1 MRQRRNSCAT
11 RKAPAAC
18 VRACRQVAA
27 RMVLVSVLFLH
38 FICARVAIAQI
49 LHLDAPPNPAWPTPS
64 SVTVLADALVREA
77 DKLDAAAKSPSAQ
90 AAWRRMAAVILH
102 THGASPLSASS
113 PAAIALIMV
122 AIRKDMDPHLNTP
135 AAELFA
141 AEWNARADANA
152 DPMPDFARLL
162 AGIAEMPAVAPQPCA
177 CEEGNELLKKILA
190 VSTAASTA
198 PDLMDSAAAVVNAAH
213 QAAFALCAMNK
224 SAFENKDARKK
235 ITDQVNDAVK
245 GLNDPATRAESIV
258 QCEKIG
264 AMGQCI
270 EALNQ
275 YRAVVG
281 APSAAKSDRIPEAL
295 RVLNAKKDPAEAA
308 RALKRVA
315 QIISWMAQARQV
327 NVDQIAP
334 PLRNFA
340 RSLKRKATSQEQ
352 LGLARVESLT
362 KSGFDPNDPALA
374 TIFVA
379 QEQLVQD
386 INTLE
391 RLSLALNSTSN
402 NQNNQSKQTKQT
414 KQLISVIQTLC
425 AGLNDQ
431 SFSDLFR
438 ERIQSMDR
446 QLELLLTAQKT
457 PNMSAAVQAEVAMI
471 HQRWLDAWAANS
483 PAKALENIEDFVRWA
498 AAKRA
503 LDALDAAPSEWPSA
517 RLDWAASRD
526 ALRLCVSDGDGALAN
541 DNLKAMKPFLAPL
554 RNDAAASLACGLRL
568 SQSEKISSETP
579 AVTRDLCAMQ
589 NDKSVKVIA
598 ALLRLE
604 QERRTLLK
612 TNPQAA
618 VEFLKARN
626 EWVAELAPSL
636 QDRLPDGLLPPAT
649 P

>member
-1 MRQRRNSCAT
+1 MRQLRNTCAT
-11 RKAPAAC
+11 LALPAPCARRTVASLAVLAC
-18 VRACRQVAA
+18 I
-27 RMVLVSVLFLH
+27 LFLN
-38 FICARVAIAQI
+38 FVCAPTAAAQI

-90 AAWRRMAAVILH
+90 AAWRRMAAVILRA
-102 THGASPLSASS
+102 HGAAPLSESS
-113 PAAIALIMV
+113 PAAIALVMV

-162 AGIAEMPAVAPQPCA
+162 AGIAQMPAVAPQPCA
-177 CEEGNELLKKILA
+177 CQEGNELLKRILP

-198 PDLMDSAAAVVNAAH
+198 PDLIDSTAEIVNAAN
-213 QAAFALCAMNK
+213 QAAFALCALNQA
-224 SAFENKDARKK
+224 AFENAAARAK
-235 ITDQVNDAVK
+235 IAEQVNAAVK

-264 AMGQCI
+264 AMGKCI

-275 YRAVVG
+275 YRA
-281 APSAAKSDRIPEAL
+281 AASTTNAAKSDRIPEAL
-295 RVLNAKKDPAEAA
+295 RFLNAKKDPAQAA
-308 RALKRVA
+308 RNLNRIAK
-315 QIISWMAQARQV
+315 IITCMTQARKI
-327 NVDQIAP
+327 QIDTIAL

-340 RSLKRKATSQEQ
+340 RSLKRHAISSEQ
-352 LGLARVESLT
+352 LALTRIETLT
-362 KSGFDPNDPALA
+362 KSGFDANDPSLA
-374 TIFVA
+374 TLFVA

-386 INTLE
+386 INMLE
-391 RLSLALNSTSN
+391 RLSMALNSAPK
-402 NQNNQSKQTKQT
+402 NQSKQTKQ
-414 KQLISVIQTLC
+414 LITVMQTLC

-438 ERIQSMDR
+438 ERLQSMDR
-446 QLELLLTAQKT
+446 QLDILLTAQNT
-457 PNMSAAVQAEVAMI
+457 PNMSAAVQAEVAVI
-471 HQRWLDAWAANS
+471 HQRWLDAWASNA
-483 PAKALENIEDFVRWA
+483 PAKALENINEFVRWA

-503 LDALDAAPSEWPSA
+503 IDALDAAPLEWPSA

-568 SQSEKISSETP
+568 SQLEKISSETP

-618 VEFLKARN
+618 IEFLKARN
-626 EWVAELAPSL
+626 AWVAELAPSL

>member
-1 MRQRRNSCAT
+1 MRQLRNTCAT
-11 RKAPAAC
+11 LALPAPCARRTVASLAVLAC
-18 VRACRQVAA
+18 I
-27 RMVLVSVLFLH
+27 LFLN
-38 FICARVAIAQI
+38 FVCAPTAAAQI

-90 AAWRRMAAVILH
+90 AAWRRMAAVILRA
-102 THGASPLSASS
+102 HGAAPLSESS
-113 PAAIALIMV
+113 PAAIALVMV

-152 DPMPDFARLL
+152 DPMPDFARIL
-162 AGIAEMPAVAPQPCA
+162 AGIAQMPAVAPQPCA
-177 CEEGNELLKKILA
+177 CQEGNELLKRILP

-198 PDLMDSAAAVVNAAH
+198 PDLIDSTAEIVNAAN
-213 QAAFALCAMNK
+213 QAAFALCALNQA
-224 SAFENKDARKK
+224 AFENAAARAK
-235 ITDQVNDAVK
+235 IAEQVNAAVK

-264 AMGQCI
+264 AMGKCI

-275 YRAVVG
+275 YRA
-281 APSAAKSDRIPEAL
+281 AASTTNAAKSDRIPEAL
-295 RVLNAKKDPAEAA
+295 RFLNAQKDLAQAA
-308 RALKRVA
+308 RNLNRIAK
-315 QIISWMAQARQV
+315 IITCMTQARKI
-327 NVDQIAP
+327 QIDTIAL

-340 RSLKRKATSQEQ
+340 RSLKRHAISSEQ
-352 LGLARVESLT
+352 LALTRIETLT
-362 KSGFDPNDPALA
+362 KNGFDANDPSLA
-374 TIFVA
+374 TLFVA

-386 INTLE
+386 INMLE
-391 RLSLALNSTSN
+391 RLSMVLNSAPK
-402 NQNNQSKQTKQT
+402 NQSKQTKQ
-414 KQLISVIQTLC
+414 LITVMQTLC

-438 ERIQSMDR
+438 ERLQSMDR
-446 QLELLLTAQKT
+446 QLDILLTAQNT
-457 PNMSAAVQAEVAMI
+457 PNMSAAVQAEVAVI
-471 HQRWLDAWAANS
+471 HQRWLDAWASNA
-483 PAKALENIEDFVRWA
+483 PAKALENMNEFVRWA

-503 LDALDAAPSEWPSA
+503 IDALDAAPLEWPSA

-579 AVTRDLCAMQ
+579 EVTRDLCAMQ
-589 NDKSVKVIA
+589 NDKRVKVIA

>member
-1 MRQRRNSCAT
+1 MRQLRNTCAT
-11 RKAPAAC
+11 LALPAPCARRTVASLAVLAC
-18 VRACRQVAA
+18 
-27 RMVLVSVLFLH
+27 VLFLN
-38 FICARVAIAQI
+38 FVCAPTAAAQI

-64 SVTVLADALVREA
+64 SVTVLADAPVREA

-90 AAWRRMAAVILH
+90 AAWRRMAAVILR
-102 THGASPLSASS
+102 THGAAPLSESS
-113 PAAIALIMV
+113 PAAIALVMV

-162 AGIAEMPAVAPQPCA
+162 AGIAQMPAVAPQPCA
-177 CEEGNELLKKILA
+177 CQEGNELLKRILP

-198 PDLMDSAAAVVNAAH
+198 PDLIDSTAEIVNAAN
-213 QAAFALCAMNK
+213 QAAFALCALNQA
-224 SAFENKDARKK
+224 AFENAAARAK
-235 ITDQVNDAVK
+235 IAEQVNAAVK

-264 AMGQCI
+264 AMGKCI

-275 YRAVVG
+275 YRA
-281 APSAAKSDRIPEAL
+281 AASTTNAAKSDRIPEAL
-295 RVLNAKKDPAEAA
+295 RFLNAQKDPAQAA
-308 RALKRVA
+308 RNLNRIAK
-315 QIISWMAQARQV
+315 IITCMTQARKI
-327 NVDQIAP
+327 QIDTIAL

-340 RSLKRKATSQEQ
+340 RSLKRHAISSEQ
-352 LGLARVESLT
+352 LALTRIETLT
-362 KSGFDPNDPALA
+362 KNGFDANDPSLA
-374 TIFVA
+374 TLFVA

-386 INTLE
+386 INMLE
-391 RLSLALNSTSN
+391 RLSMALNSAPK
-402 NQNNQSKQTKQT
+402 NQSKQTKQ
-414 KQLISVIQTLC
+414 LITVMQTLC

-438 ERIQSMDR
+438 ERLQSMDR
-446 QLELLLTAQKT
+446 QLDILLTAQNT
-457 PNMSAAVQAEVAMI
+457 PNMSAAVQAEVAVI
-471 HQRWLDAWAANS
+471 HQRWLDAWASNA
-483 PAKALENIEDFVRWA
+483 PAKALENINEFVRWA

-503 LDALDAAPSEWPSA
+503 IDALDAAPLEWPSA
-517 RLDWAASRD
+517 RLDWVASRD

-568 SQSEKISSETP
+568 SQLEKISSETP

-618 VEFLKARN
+618 IEFLKARN
-626 EWVAELAPSL
+626 AWVAELAPSL

>member
-1 MRQRRNSCAT
+1 MRQLRNTCAT
-11 RKAPAAC
+11 LALPAPCARRTVASLAVLAC
-18 VRACRQVAA
+18 I
-27 RMVLVSVLFLH
+27 LFLN
-38 FICARVAIAQI
+38 FVCAPTAAAQI

-90 AAWRRMAAVILH
+90 AAWRRMAAVILRA
-102 THGASPLSASS
+102 HGAAPLSESS
-113 PAAIALIMV
+113 PAAIALVMV

-162 AGIAEMPAVAPQPCA
+162 AGIAQMPAVAPQPCA
-177 CEEGNELLKKILA
+177 CQEGNELLKRILP

-198 PDLMDSAAAVVNAAH
+198 PDLIDSTAEIVNAAN
-213 QAAFALCAMNK
+213 QAAFALCALNQA
-224 SAFENKDARKK
+224 AFENAAARAK
-235 ITDQVNDAVK
+235 IAEQVNAAVK

-264 AMGQCI
+264 AMGKCI

-275 YRAVVG
+275 YRA
-281 APSAAKSDRIPEAL
+281 AASTTNAAKSDRIPEAL
-295 RVLNAKKDPAEAA
+295 RFLNAKKDPAQAA
-308 RALKRVA
+308 RNLNRIAK
-315 QIISWMAQARQV
+315 IITCMTQARKI
-327 NVDQIAP
+327 QIDTIAL

-340 RSLKRKATSQEQ
+340 RSLKRHAISSEQ
-352 LGLARVESLT
+352 LALTRIETLT
-362 KSGFDPNDPALA
+362 KNGFNANDPSLA
-374 TIFVA
+374 TLFVA

-386 INTLE
+386 INILE
-391 RLSLALNSTSN
+391 RLSMALNSAPK
-402 NQNNQSKQTKQT
+402 NQSKQTKQ
-414 KQLISVIQTLC
+414 LITVMQTLC

-438 ERIQSMDR
+438 ERLQSMDR
-446 QLELLLTAQKT
+446 QLDILLTAQNT
-457 PNMSAAVQAEVAMI
+457 PNMSAAVQAEVAVI
-471 HQRWLDAWAANS
+471 HQRWLDAWASNA
-483 PAKALENIEDFVRWA
+483 PAKALENINEFVRWA

-503 LDALDAAPSEWPSA
+503 IDALDAAPLEWPSA

-526 ALRLCVSDGDGALAN
+526 ALRLCVSDGDGALAT

-568 SQSEKISSETP
+568 SQLEKISSETP

-618 VEFLKARN
+618 IEFLKARN
-626 EWVAELAPSL
+626 AWVAELAPSL

>member
-1 MRQRRNSCAT
+1 MRQLRNTCAT
-11 RKAPAAC
+11 LALPAPCARRTVASLAVLAC
-18 VRACRQVAA
+18 I
-27 RMVLVSVLFLH
+27 LFLN
-38 FICARVAIAQI
+38 FVCAPTAAAQI

-90 AAWRRMAAVILH
+90 AAWRRMAAVILRA
-102 THGASPLSASS
+102 HGAAPLSESS
-113 PAAIALIMV
+113 PAAIALVMV

-152 DPMPDFARLL
+152 DPMPDFARIL
-162 AGIAEMPAVAPQPCA
+162 AGIAQMPAVAPQPCA
-177 CEEGNELLKKILA
+177 CQEGNELLKRILP

-198 PDLMDSAAAVVNAAH
+198 PDLIDSTAEIVNAAN
-213 QAAFALCAMNK
+213 QAAFALCALNQA
-224 SAFENKDARKK
+224 AFENAAARAK
-235 ITDQVNDAVK
+235 IAEQVNAAVK

-264 AMGQCI
+264 AMGKCI

-275 YRAVVG
+275 YRA
-281 APSAAKSDRIPEAL
+281 AASTTNAAKSDRIPEAL
-295 RVLNAKKDPAEAA
+295 RFLNAKKDPAQAA
-308 RALKRVA
+308 RNLNRIAK
-315 QIISWMAQARQV
+315 IITCMTQARKI
-327 NVDQIAP
+327 QIDTIAL

-340 RSLKRKATSQEQ
+340 RSLKRHAISSEQ
-352 LGLARVESLT
+352 LALTRIETLT
-362 KSGFDPNDPALA
+362 KNGFNANDPSLA
-374 TIFVA
+374 TLFVA

-386 INTLE
+386 INMLE
-391 RLSLALNSTSN
+391 RLSMALNSAPK
-402 NQNNQSKQTKQT
+402 NQSKQTKQ
-414 KQLISVIQTLC
+414 LITVMQTLC

-438 ERIQSMDR
+438 ERLQSMDR
-446 QLELLLTAQKT
+446 QLDILLTAQNT
-457 PNMSAAVQAEVAMI
+457 PNMSAAVQAEVAVI
-471 HQRWLDAWAANS
+471 HQRWLDAWASNA
-483 PAKALENIEDFVRWA
+483 PAKALENINEFVRWA

-503 LDALDAAPSEWPSA
+503 IDALDAAPLEWPSA

-568 SQSEKISSETP
+568 SQLEKISSETP

-618 VEFLKARN
+618 IEFLKARN
-626 EWVAELAPSL
+626 AWVAELAPSL

>member
-1 MRQRRNSCAT
+1 MRQLRNTCAT
-11 RKAPAAC
+11 LALPAPCARRTVASLAVLAC
-18 VRACRQVAA
+18 I
-27 RMVLVSVLFLH
+27 LFLN
-38 FICARVAIAQI
+38 FVCAPTAAAQI

-90 AAWRRMAAVILH
+90 AAWRRMAAVILRA
-102 THGASPLSASS
+102 HGASPLSESS
-113 PAAIALIMV
+113 PAAIALVMV

-152 DPMPDFARLL
+152 DPMPDFARIL
-162 AGIAEMPAVAPQPCA
+162 AGIAQMPAVAPQPCA
-177 CEEGNELLKKILA
+177 CQEGNELLKRILP

-198 PDLMDSAAAVVNAAH
+198 PDLIDSTAEIVNAAN
-213 QAAFALCAMNK
+213 QAAFALCALNQA
-224 SAFENKDARKK
+224 AFENAAARAK
-235 ITDQVNDAVK
+235 IAEQVNAAVK

-264 AMGQCI
+264 AMGKCI

-275 YRAVVG
+275 YRA
-281 APSAAKSDRIPEAL
+281 AASTTNAAKSDRIPEAL
-295 RVLNAKKDPAEAA
+295 RFLNAQKDPAQAA
-308 RALKRVA
+308 RNLNRIAK
-315 QIISWMAQARQV
+315 IITCMTQARKI
-327 NVDQIAP
+327 QIDTIAL

-340 RSLKRKATSQEQ
+340 RSLKRHAISSEQ
-352 LGLARVESLT
+352 LALTRIETLT
-362 KSGFDPNDPALA
+362 KNGFDANDPSLA
-374 TIFVA
+374 TLFVA

-386 INTLE
+386 INMLE
-391 RLSLALNSTSN
+391 RLSMVLNSAP
-402 NQNNQSKQTKQT
+402 NNQSKQTKQ
-414 KQLISVIQTLC
+414 LITVMQTLC

-438 ERIQSMDR
+438 ERLQSMDR
-446 QLELLLTAQKT
+446 QLDILLTAQNT
-457 PNMSAAVQAEVAMI
+457 PNMSAAVQAEVAVI
-471 HQRWLDAWAANS
+471 HQRWLDAWASNA
-483 PAKALENIEDFVRWA
+483 PAKALENMNEFVRWA

-503 LDALDAAPSEWPSA
+503 IDALDAAPLEWPSA

-568 SQSEKISSETP
+568 SQLEKISSETP

-618 VEFLKARN
+618 IEFLKARN
-626 EWVAELAPSL
+626 AWVAELAPLL

>member
-1 MRQRRNSCAT
+1 MRQRRNTCAILALP
-11 RKAPAAC
+11 AP
-18 VRACRQVAA
+18 
-27 RMVLVSVLFLH
+27 
-38 FICARVAIAQI
+38 CARRTVASLAVLACILFFNFVCAPTAAAQI

-90 AAWRRMAAVILH
+90 AAWRRMAAVILR

-198 PDLMDSAAAVVNAAH
+198 PDLMESAAAVVNAAH

-362 KSGFDPNDPALA
+362 KSGFDANDPALA

-391 RLSLALNSTSN
+391 RLSLALNSTP
-402 NQNNQSKQTKQT
+402 NNQSKQTKQ
-414 KQLISVIQTLC
+414 LIAVIQTLC

-471 HQRWLDAWAANS
+471 HQRWLNAWAANS
-483 PAKALENIEDFVRWA
+483 PTKALENIEDFVRWA

-579 AVTRDLCAMQ
+579 EVTRDLCAMQ
-589 NDKSVKVIA
+589 NDKRVKVIA

>member
-1 MRQRRNSCAT
+1 MRQLRNTCAT
-11 RKAPAAC
+11 LALPAPCARRTVASLAVLAC
-18 VRACRQVAA
+18 
-27 RMVLVSVLFLH
+27 VLFLN
-38 FICARVAIAQI
+38 FVCAPTAAAQI

-90 AAWRRMAAVILH
+90 AAWRRMAAVILR
-102 THGASPLSASS
+102 THGAAPLSESS
-113 PAAIALIMV
+113 PAAIALVMV

-162 AGIAEMPAVAPQPCA
+162 AGIAQMPAVAPQPCA
-177 CEEGNELLKKILA
+177 CQEGNELLKRILP

-198 PDLMDSAAAVVNAAH
+198 PDLIDSTAEFVNAAN
-213 QAAFALCAMNK
+213 QAAFALCALNQA
-224 SAFENKDARKK
+224 AFENAAARAK
-235 ITDQVNDAVK
+235 IAEQVNAAVK

-264 AMGQCI
+264 AMGKCI

-275 YRAVVG
+275 YRA
-281 APSAAKSDRIPEAL
+281 AASTTNAAKSDRIPEAL
-295 RVLNAKKDPAEAA
+295 RFLNAQKDPAQAA
-308 RALKRVA
+308 RNLNRIAK
-315 QIISWMAQARQV
+315 IITCMTQARKI
-327 NVDQIAP
+327 QIDTIAL

-340 RSLKRKATSQEQ
+340 RSLKRHAISSEQ
-352 LGLARVESLT
+352 LALTRIETLT
-362 KSGFDPNDPALA
+362 KNGFDANDPSLA
-374 TIFVA
+374 TLFVA

-386 INTLE
+386 INMLE
-391 RLSLALNSTSN
+391 RLSMALNSAPK
-402 NQNNQSKQTKQT
+402 NQSKQTKQ
-414 KQLISVIQTLC
+414 LITVMQTLC

-438 ERIQSMDR
+438 ERLQSMDR
-446 QLELLLTAQKT
+446 QLDILLTAQNT
-457 PNMSAAVQAEVAMI
+457 PNMSAAVQAEVAVI
-471 HQRWLDAWAANS
+471 HQRWLDAWASNS
-483 PAKALENIEDFVRWA
+483 PAKALENMNEFVRWA

-503 LDALDAAPSEWPSA
+503 IDALDAAPLEWPSA

-568 SQSEKISSETP
+568 SQLEKISSETP

-612 TNPQAA
+612 TNPPLAA
-618 VEFLKARN
+618 EFFTARN
-626 EWVAELAPSL
+626 TWIKELPPSL
-636 QDRLPDGLLPPAT
+636 QDRLPDGLLPPAA

>member
-1 MRQRRNSCAT
+1 MRQLRNTYATLALPAPCARRTVASLAVL
-11 RKAPAAC
+11 AC
-18 VRACRQVAA
+18 
-27 RMVLVSVLFLH
+27 VLFLY
-38 FICARVAIAQI
+38 FVCAPTAAAQI

-90 AAWRRMAAVILH
+90 AAWRRMAAVILR
-102 THGASPLSASS
+102 THGAAPLSESS
-113 PAAIALIMV
+113 PAAIALVMV

-162 AGIAEMPAVAPQPCA
+162 AGIAQMPAVAPQPCA
-177 CEEGNELLKKILA
+177 CQEGNELLKRILP

-198 PDLMDSAAAVVNAAH
+198 PDLIDSTAEIVNAAN
-213 QAAFALCAMNK
+213 QAAFALCALNQA
-224 SAFENKDARKK
+224 AFENAAARAK
-235 ITDQVNDAVK
+235 IAEQVNAAVK

-264 AMGQCI
+264 AMGKCI

-275 YRAVVG
+275 YRA
-281 APSAAKSDRIPEAL
+281 AASTTNAAKSDRIPEAL
-295 RVLNAKKDPAEAA
+295 RFLNAKKDPAQAA
-308 RALKRVA
+308 RNLNRIAK
-315 QIISWMAQARQV
+315 IITCMTQARKIQV
-327 NVDQIAP
+327 DTIAL

-340 RSLKRKATSQEQ
+340 RSLKRHAISSEQ
-352 LGLARVESLT
+352 LALTRIETLT
-362 KSGFDPNDPALA
+362 KNGFDANDPSLA
-374 TIFVA
+374 TLFVA

-386 INTLE
+386 INMLE
-391 RLSLALNSTSN
+391 RLSMALNSAPK
-402 NQNNQSKQTKQT
+402 NQSKQTKQ
-414 KQLISVIQTLC
+414 LITVMQTLC

-438 ERIQSMDR
+438 ERLQSMDR
-446 QLELLLTAQKT
+446 QLDILLTAQNT
-457 PNMSAAVQAEVAMI
+457 PNMSAAVQAEVAVI
-471 HQRWLDAWAANS
+471 HQRWLDAWASNS
-483 PAKALENIEDFVRWA
+483 PAKALENMNEFVRWA

-503 LDALDAAPSEWPSA
+503 IDALDAAPLEWPSA

-568 SQSEKISSETP
+568 SELEKISSETP

-618 VEFLKARN
+618 IEFLKARN
-626 EWVAELAPSL
+626 AWVAELAPSL

>member
-1 MRQRRNSCAT
+1 MRQLRNTCAT
-11 RKAPAAC
+11 LALPAPCARRTVASLAVLAC
-18 VRACRQVAA
+18 I
-27 RMVLVSVLFLH
+27 LFLN
-38 FICARVAIAQI
+38 FVCAPTAAAQI

-90 AAWRRMAAVILH
+90 AAWRRMAAVILR
-102 THGASPLSASS
+102 THGAAPLSESS
-113 PAAIALIMV
+113 PAAIALVMV

-135 AAELFA
+135 AAALFA
-141 AEWNARADANA
+141 AEWNARVDPLA

-162 AGIAEMPAVAPQPCA
+162 AGIAEIPAVAPQPCA
-177 CEEGNELLKKILA
+177 CEEGNDLLKRILP

-198 PDLMDSAAAVVNAAH
+198 PDLIESTAAIVNAAN
-213 QAAFALCAMNK
+213 QAAFALCALNK
-224 SAFENKDARKK
+224 AAFENAAARAK
-235 ITDQVNDAVK
+235 IAEQVNVAVQ
-245 GLNDPATRAESIV
+245 GLNDPATRAESIA
-258 QCEKIG
+258 QCDKIG
-264 AMGQCI
+264 ELGHCI

-275 YRAVVG
+275 FRAVAG
-281 APSAAKSDRIPEAL
+281 ATSAAKSDRIPEAL

-315 QIISWMAQARQV
+315 QIISWMTQARQV
-327 NVDQIAP
+327 NVDEIAP

-340 RSLKRKATSQEQ
+340 RSLKRNASSQEQ

-362 KSGFDPNDPALA
+362 KSGFDSNDPALA

-391 RLSLALNSTSN
+391 RLSLALKIPNA
-402 NQNNQSKQTKQT
+402 KQTKYN
-414 KQLISVIQTLC
+414 KQLITVMQTLS
-425 AGLNDQ
+425 AGLQDQ
-431 SFSDLFR
+431 SFSNIFR
-438 ERIQSMDR
+438 ERLQSMDR
-446 QLELLLTAQKT
+446 QLGLLLAAENT
-457 PNMSAAVQAEVAMI
+457 PNMSATVQTEVAVI
-471 HQRWLDAWAANS
+471 HQRWLDAWAANK
-483 PAKALENIEDFVRWA
+483 PEKALENIEDFVRWA

-503 LDALDAAPSEWPSA
+503 MDALDAAPVEWPSA

-526 ALRLCVSDGDGALAN
+526 ALRLCVSDGDGALAT

-554 RNDAAASLACGLRL
+554 SKDAAASLACGLRL

-612 TNPQAA
+612 TNPPLAA
-618 VEFLKARN
+618 EFFTARN
-626 EWVAELAPSL
+626 TWIKELPPSL
-636 QDRLPDGLLPPAT
+636 QDRLPDGLLPPAA

>member
-1 MRQRRNSCAT
+1 MRQLRHTCAT
-11 RKAPAAC
+11 LALPAPCARRTVASLVVLAC
-18 VRACRQVAA
+18 I
-27 RMVLVSVLFLH
+27 LFLN
-38 FICARVAIAQI
+38 FVCAPTAAAQI

-90 AAWRRMAAVILH
+90 AAWRRMAAVILR
-102 THGASPLSASS
+102 THGAAPLSESS
-113 PAAIALIMV
+113 PAAIALVMV

-162 AGIAEMPAVAPQPCA
+162 AGIAQMPAVAPQPCA
-177 CEEGNELLKKILA
+177 CQEGNELLKRILP

-198 PDLMDSAAAVVNAAH
+198 PDLIDSTAEFVNAAN
-213 QAAFALCAMNK
+213 QAAFALCALNQA
-224 SAFENKDARKK
+224 AFENAAARAK
-235 ITDQVNDAVK
+235 IAEQVNAAVK

-264 AMGQCI
+264 AMGKCI

-275 YRAVVG
+275 YRA
-281 APSAAKSDRIPEAL
+281 AASTTNAAKSDRIPEAL
-295 RVLNAKKDPAEAA
+295 RFLNAQKDPAQAA
-308 RALKRVA
+308 RNLNRIAK
-315 QIISWMAQARQV
+315 IITCMTQARKI
-327 NVDQIAP
+327 QIDTIAL

-340 RSLKRKATSQEQ
+340 RSLKRHAISSEQ
-352 LGLARVESLT
+352 LALTRIETLT
-362 KSGFDPNDPALA
+362 KNGFDANDPSLA
-374 TIFVA
+374 TLFVA

-386 INTLE
+386 INMLE
-391 RLSLALNSTSN
+391 RLSMALNSAPK
-402 NQNNQSKQTKQT
+402 NQSKQTKQ
-414 KQLISVIQTLC
+414 LITVMQTLC

-438 ERIQSMDR
+438 ERLQSMDR
-446 QLELLLTAQKT
+446 QLDILLTAQNT
-457 PNMSAAVQAEVAMI
+457 PNMSAAVQAEVAVI
-471 HQRWLDAWAANS
+471 HQRWLDAWASNS
-483 PAKALENIEDFVRWA
+483 PAKALENMNEFVRWA

-503 LDALDAAPSEWPSA
+503 IDALDAAPLEWPSA

-568 SQSEKISSETP
+568 SQLEKISSETP

-612 TNPQAA
+612 TNPPLAA
-618 VEFLKARN
+618 EFFTARN
-626 EWVAELAPSL
+626 TWIKELPPSL
-636 QDRLPDGLLPPAT
+636 QDRLPDGLLPPAA

>member
-1 MRQRRNSCAT
+1 MRQRRNTCAT
-11 RKAPAAC
+11 LTLPAPCARRRVASFTVLAC
-18 VRACRQVAA
+18 I
-27 RMVLVSVLFLH
+27 LFLN
-38 FICARVAIAQI
+38 FVCAPTVAAQI

-90 AAWRRMAAVILH
+90 AAWRRMAAVILRA
-102 THGASPLSASS
+102 HGAAPLSESS
-113 PAAIALIMV
+113 PAAIALVMV

-152 DPMPDFARLL
+152 DPMSDFARIL
-162 AGIAEMPAVAPQPCA
+162 AGIAQMPAVAPQPCA
-177 CEEGNELLKKILA
+177 CQEGNELLKRILP

-198 PDLMDSAAAVVNAAH
+198 PDLIDSTAEIVNAAN
-213 QAAFALCAMNK
+213 QAAFALCALNQA
-224 SAFENKDARKK
+224 AFENAAARAK
-235 ITDQVNDAVK
+235 IAEQVNAAVK

-264 AMGQCI
+264 AMGKCI

-275 YRAVVG
+275 YRA
-281 APSAAKSDRIPEAL
+281 AASTTNAAKSDRIPEAL
-295 RVLNAKKDPAEAA
+295 RFLNAKKDPAQAA
-308 RALKRVA
+308 RNLNRIAK
-315 QIISWMAQARQV
+315 IITCMTQARKI
-327 NVDQIAP
+327 QIDTIAL

-340 RSLKRKATSQEQ
+340 RSLKRHAISSEQ
-352 LGLARVESLT
+352 LALTRIETLT
-362 KSGFDPNDPALA
+362 KSGFDANDPSLA
-374 TIFVA
+374 TLFVA

-386 INTLE
+386 INILE
-391 RLSLALNSTSN
+391 RLSMALNSAPK
-402 NQNNQSKQTKQT
+402 NQSKQTKQ
-414 KQLISVIQTLC
+414 LITVMQTLC

-438 ERIQSMDR
+438 ERLQSMDR
-446 QLELLLTAQKT
+446 QLDILLTAQNT
-457 PNMSAAVQAEVAMI
+457 PNMSAAVQAEVAVI
-471 HQRWLDAWAANS
+471 HQRWLDAWASNA
-483 PAKALENIEDFVRWA
+483 PAKALENINEFVRWA

-503 LDALDAAPSEWPSA
+503 IDALDAAPLEWPSA

-568 SQSEKISSETP
+568 SQLEKISSETP

-618 VEFLKARN
+618 IEFLKARN
-626 EWVAELAPSL
+626 AWVAELAPSL

>member
-1 MRQRRNSCAT
+1 MRQLRNTCAT
-11 RKAPAAC
+11 LALPAPCARRTVASLAVLAC
-18 VRACRQVAA
+18 I
-27 RMVLVSVLFLH
+27 LFLN
-38 FICARVAIAQI
+38 FVCAPTAAAQI

-90 AAWRRMAAVILH
+90 AAWRRMAAVILRA
-102 THGASPLSASS
+102 HGAAPLSESS
-113 PAAIALIMV
+113 PAAIALVMV

-152 DPMPDFARLL
+152 DPMPDFARIL
-162 AGIAEMPAVAPQPCA
+162 AGIAQMPAVAPQPCA
-177 CEEGNELLKKILA
+177 CQEGNELLKRILP

-198 PDLMDSAAAVVNAAH
+198 PDLIDSTAEIVNAAN
-213 QAAFALCAMNK
+213 QAAFALCALNQA
-224 SAFENKDARKK
+224 AFENAAARAK
-235 ITDQVNDAVK
+235 IAEQVNAAVK

-264 AMGQCI
+264 AMGKCI

-275 YRAVVG
+275 YRA
-281 APSAAKSDRIPEAL
+281 AASTTNAAKSDRIPEAL
-295 RVLNAKKDPAEAA
+295 RFLNAQKDPAQAA
-308 RALKRVA
+308 RNLNRIAK
-315 QIISWMAQARQV
+315 IITCMTQARKI
-327 NVDQIAP
+327 QIDTIAL

-340 RSLKRKATSQEQ
+340 RSLKRHAISSEQ
-352 LGLARVESLT
+352 LALTRIETLT
-362 KSGFDPNDPALA
+362 KNGFDANDPSLA
-374 TIFVA
+374 TLFVA

-386 INTLE
+386 INMLE
-391 RLSLALNSTSN
+391 RLSMALNSAPK
-402 NQNNQSKQTKQT
+402 NQSKQTKQ
-414 KQLISVIQTLC
+414 LITVMQTLC

-438 ERIQSMDR
+438 ERLQSMDR
-446 QLELLLTAQKT
+446 QLDILLTAQNT
-457 PNMSAAVQAEVAMI
+457 PNMSAAVQAEVAVI
-471 HQRWLDAWAANS
+471 HQRWLDAWASNA
-483 PAKALENIEDFVRWA
+483 PAKALENMNEFVRWA

-503 LDALDAAPSEWPSA
+503 IDALDAAPLEWPSA

-568 SQSEKISSETP
+568 SQLEKISSETP

-618 VEFLKARN
+618 IEFLKARN
-626 EWVAELAPSL
+626 AWVAELAPSL

>member
-1 MRQRRNSCAT
+1 MRQLRNTCAT
-11 RKAPAAC
+11 LALPAPCARRTVASLAVLAC
-18 VRACRQVAA
+18 I
-27 RMVLVSVLFLH
+27 LFLN
-38 FICARVAIAQI
+38 FVCAPTAAAQI

-90 AAWRRMAAVILH
+90 AAWRRMAAVILRA
-102 THGASPLSASS
+102 HGAAPLSESS
-113 PAAIALIMV
+113 PAAIALVMV

-162 AGIAEMPAVAPQPCA
+162 AGIAQMPAVAPQPCA
-177 CEEGNELLKKILA
+177 CQEGNELLKRILP

-198 PDLMDSAAAVVNAAH
+198 PDLIDSTAEIVNAAN
-213 QAAFALCAMNK
+213 QAAFALCALNQA
-224 SAFENKDARKK
+224 AFENAAARAK
-235 ITDQVNDAVK
+235 IAEQVNAAVK

-264 AMGQCI
+264 AMGKCI

-275 YRAVVG
+275 YRA
-281 APSAAKSDRIPEAL
+281 AASTTNAAKSDRIPEAL
-295 RVLNAKKDPAEAA
+295 RFLNAKKDPAQAA
-308 RALKRVA
+308 RNLNRIAK
-315 QIISWMAQARQV
+315 IITCMTQARKI
-327 NVDQIAP
+327 QIDTIAL

-340 RSLKRKATSQEQ
+340 RSLKRHAISSEQ
-352 LGLARVESLT
+352 LALTRIETLT
-362 KSGFDPNDPALA
+362 KNGFNANDPSLA
-374 TIFVA
+374 TLFVA

-386 INTLE
+386 INMLE
-391 RLSLALNSTSN
+391 RLSMALNSAPK
-402 NQNNQSKQTKQT
+402 NQSKQTKQ
-414 KQLISVIQTLC
+414 LITVMQTLC

-438 ERIQSMDR
+438 ERLQSMDR
-446 QLELLLTAQKT
+446 QLDILLTAQNT
-457 PNMSAAVQAEVAMI
+457 PNMSAAVQAEVAVI
-471 HQRWLDAWAANS
+471 HQRWLDAWASNA
-483 PAKALENIEDFVRWA
+483 PAKALENINEFVRWA

-503 LDALDAAPSEWPSA
+503 IDALDAAPLEWPSA

-568 SQSEKISSETP
+568 SQLEKISSETP

-618 VEFLKARN
+618 IEFLKARN
-626 EWVAELAPSL
+626 AWVAELAPSL

>member
-1 MRQRRNSCAT
+1 MRQRRNTCAILALP
-11 RKAPAAC
+11 APCARRTVASLAVLAC
-18 VRACRQVAA
+18 I
-27 RMVLVSVLFLH
+27 LF
-38 FICARVAIAQI
+38 FNFVCARVSAAQI
-49 LHLDAPPNPAWPTPS
+49 LHLDAPPNPAWSTPS

-90 AAWRRMAAVILH
+90 AAWRRMAAVILR

-198 PDLMDSAAAVVNAAH
+198 PDLMESAAAVVNAAH

-308 RALKRVA
+308 RA
-315 QIISWMAQARQV
+315 
-327 NVDQIAP
+327 
-334 PLRNFA
+334 PL
-340 RSLKRKATSQEQ
+340 
-352 LGLARVESLT
+352 
-362 KSGFDPNDPALA
+362 
-374 TIFVA
+374 
-379 QEQLVQD
+379 
-386 INTLE
+386 
-391 RLSLALNSTSN
+391 
-402 NQNNQSKQTKQT
+402 
-414 KQLISVIQTLC
+414 
-425 AGLNDQ
+425 
-431 SFSDLFR
+431 
-438 ERIQSMDR
+438 
-446 QLELLLTAQKT
+446 
-457 PNMSAAVQAEVAMI
+457 
-471 HQRWLDAWAANS
+471 
-483 PAKALENIEDFVRWA
+483 
-498 AAKRA
+498 
-503 LDALDAAPSEWPSA
+503 
-517 RLDWAASRD
+517 
-526 ALRLCVSDGDGALAN
+526 
-541 DNLKAMKPFLAPL
+541 
-554 RNDAAASLACGLRL
+554 
-568 SQSEKISSETP
+568 
-579 AVTRDLCAMQ
+579 
-589 NDKSVKVIA
+589 
-598 ALLRLE
+598 
-604 QERRTLLK
+604 
-612 TNPQAA
+612 
-618 VEFLKARN
+618 
-626 EWVAELAPSL
+626 
-636 QDRLPDGLLPPAT
+636 
-649 P
+649 

>member
-1 MRQRRNSCAT
+1 MRQLRNTCAT
-11 RKAPAAC
+11 LALPAPC
-18 VRACRQVAA
+18 ERRTVASLA
-27 RMVLVSVLFLH
+27 VLAGILFLN
-38 FICARVAIAQI
+38 FVCAPTAAAQI

-90 AAWRRMAAVILH
+90 AAWRRMAAVILR
-102 THGASPLSASS
+102 THGAAPLSESS
-113 PAAIALIMV
+113 PAAIALVMV

-135 AAELFA
+135 AAALFA

-162 AGIAEMPAVAPQPCA
+162 AGIAQMPAVAPQPCA
-177 CEEGNELLKKILA
+177 CQEGNELLKRILP

-198 PDLMDSAAAVVNAAH
+198 PDLIDSTAEIVNAAN
-213 QAAFALCAMNK
+213 QAAFALCALNQA
-224 SAFENKDARKK
+224 AFENAAARAK
-235 ITDQVNDAVK
+235 IAEQVNAAVK

-264 AMGQCI
+264 AMGKCI

-275 YRAVVG
+275 YRA
-281 APSAAKSDRIPEAL
+281 AASTTNAAKSDRIPEAL
-295 RVLNAKKDPAEAA
+295 RFLNAKKDSAQAA
-308 RALKRVA
+308 RNLNRIAK
-315 QIISWMAQARQV
+315 IITCMTQARKI
-327 NVDQIAP
+327 QIDTIAL

-340 RSLKRKATSQEQ
+340 RSLKRHAISSEQ
-352 LGLARVESLT
+352 LALTRIETLT
-362 KSGFDPNDPALA
+362 KNGFDANDPSLA
-374 TIFVA
+374 TLFVA

-386 INTLE
+386 INMLE
-391 RLSLALNSTSN
+391 RLSMALNSAPK
-402 NQNNQSKQTKQT
+402 NQSKQTKQ
-414 KQLISVIQTLC
+414 LITVMQTLC

-438 ERIQSMDR
+438 ERLQSMDR
-446 QLELLLTAQKT
+446 QLDILLTAQNT
-457 PNMSAAVQAEVAMI
+457 PNMSAAVQAEVAVI
-471 HQRWLDAWAANS
+471 HQRWLDAWASNS
-483 PAKALENIEDFVRWA
+483 PAKALENINEFVRWA

-503 LDALDAAPSEWPSA
+503 IDALDAAPLEWPSA

-526 ALRLCVSDGDGALAN
+526 ALRLCVRDGDGALAN

-589 NDKSVKVIA
+589 NDKIVKVIA

-618 VEFLKARN
+618 IEFLKARN

-636 QDRLPDGLLPPAT
+636 QDRLPDGLLPPAA

>member
-1 MRQRRNSCAT
+1 
-11 RKAPAAC
+11 
-18 VRACRQVAA
+18 
-27 RMVLVSVLFLH
+27 
-38 FICARVAIAQI
+38 
-49 LHLDAPPNPAWPTPS
+49 
-64 SVTVLADALVREA
+64 
-77 DKLDAAAKSPSAQ
+77 
-90 AAWRRMAAVILH
+90 MAAVILR
-102 THGASPLSASS
+102 THAAAPLSESS
-113 PAAIALIMV
+113 PAAIALVMV

-141 AEWNARADANA
+141 AEWNARTDANA

-162 AGIAEMPAVAPQPCA
+162 AGIAQMPAVAPQPCA
-177 CEEGNELLKKILA
+177 CQEGNELLKRILP

-198 PDLMDSAAAVVNAAH
+198 PDLIDSTAEIVNAANQAALALCALN
-213 QAAFALCAMNK
+213 QAAF
-224 SAFENKDARKK
+224 ENAAARAK
-235 ITDQVNDAVK
+235 IAEQVNAAVK

-264 AMGQCI
+264 AMGKCI

-275 YRAVVG
+275 YRA
-281 APSAAKSDRIPEAL
+281 AASTTNAAKSDRIPEAL
-295 RVLNAKKDPAEAA
+295 RFLNAKKDSAQAA
-308 RALKRVA
+308 RNLNRIAK
-315 QIISWMAQARQV
+315 IITCMTQARKI
-327 NVDQIAP
+327 QIDTIAL

-340 RSLKRKATSQEQ
+340 RSLKRHAISSEQ
-352 LGLARVESLT
+352 LALTRIETLT
-362 KSGFDPNDPALA
+362 KNGFDANDPSLA
-374 TIFVA
+374 TLFVA

-386 INTLE
+386 INMLE
-391 RLSLALNSTSN
+391 RLSMALNSAPK
-402 NQNNQSKQTKQT
+402 NQSKQTKQ
-414 KQLISVIQTLC
+414 LITVMQTLC

-438 ERIQSMDR
+438 ERLQSMDR
-446 QLELLLTAQKT
+446 QLDILLTAQNT
-457 PNMSAAVQAEVAMI
+457 PNMSAAVQAEVAVI
-471 HQRWLDAWAANS
+471 HQRWLDAWASNS
-483 PAKALENIEDFVRWA
+483 PAKALENINEFVRWA

-503 LDALDAAPSEWPSA
+503 IDALDAAPLEWPSA

-568 SQSEKISSETP
+568 SQLEKISSETP

-589 NDKSVKVIA
+589 NDKRVKVIA

-618 VEFLKARN
+618 IEFLKARN
-626 EWVAELAPSL
+626 AWVAELAPSL

>member
-1 MRQRRNSCAT
+1 MRQLRNTCAT
-11 RKAPAAC
+11 LALPAPCARRTVASLAVLAC
-18 VRACRQVAA
+18 I
-27 RMVLVSVLFLH
+27 LFLN
-38 FICARVAIAQI
+38 FVCAPTAAAQI

-90 AAWRRMAAVILH
+90 AAWRRMAAVILRA
-102 THGASPLSASS
+102 HGAAPLSESS
-113 PAAIALIMV
+113 PAAIALVMV

-162 AGIAEMPAVAPQPCA
+162 AGIAQMPAVAPQPCA
-177 CEEGNELLKKILA
+177 CQEGNELLKRILP

-198 PDLMDSAAAVVNAAH
+198 PDLIDSTAEIVNAAN
-213 QAAFALCAMNK
+213 QAAFALCALNQA
-224 SAFENKDARKK
+224 AFENAAARAK
-235 ITDQVNDAVK
+235 IAEQVNAAVK

-264 AMGQCI
+264 AMGKCI

-275 YRAVVG
+275 YRA
-281 APSAAKSDRIPEAL
+281 AASTTNAAKSDRIPEAL
-295 RVLNAKKDPAEAA
+295 RFLNAKKDPAQAA
-308 RALKRVA
+308 RNLNRIAK
-315 QIISWMAQARQV
+315 IITCMTQARKI
-327 NVDQIAP
+327 QIDTIAL

-340 RSLKRKATSQEQ
+340 RSLKRHAISSEQ
-352 LGLARVESLT
+352 LALTRIETLT
-362 KSGFDPNDPALA
+362 KNGFNANDPSLA
-374 TIFVA
+374 TLFVA

-386 INTLE
+386 INMLE
-391 RLSLALNSTSN
+391 RLSMALNSAPK
-402 NQNNQSKQTKQT
+402 NQSKQTKQ
-414 KQLISVIQTLC
+414 LITVMQTLC

-438 ERIQSMDR
+438 ERLQSMDR
-446 QLELLLTAQKT
+446 QLDILLTAQNT
-457 PNMSAAVQAEVAMI
+457 PNMSAAVQAEVAVI
-471 HQRWLDAWAANS
+471 HQRWLDAWASNA
-483 PAKALENIEDFVRWA
+483 PAKALENINEFVRWA

-503 LDALDAAPSEWPSA
+503 IDALDAAPLEWPSA

-526 ALRLCVSDGDGALAN
+526 ALRLCVSDGDGALAT

-568 SQSEKISSETP
+568 SQLEKISSETP

-618 VEFLKARN
+618 IEFLKARN
-626 EWVAELAPSL
+626 AWVAELAPSL

>member
-1 MRQRRNSCAT
+1 MRQLRNTCAT
-11 RKAPAAC
+11 LALPAPCARRTVASLAVLAC
-18 VRACRQVAA
+18 I
-27 RMVLVSVLFLH
+27 LFLN
-38 FICARVAIAQI
+38 FVCAPTAAAQI

-90 AAWRRMAAVILH
+90 AAWRRMAAVILRA
-102 THGASPLSASS
+102 HGAAPLSESS
-113 PAAIALIMV
+113 PAAIALVMV

-152 DPMPDFARLL
+152 DPMSDFARIL
-162 AGIAEMPAVAPQPCA
+162 AGIAQMPAVAPQPCA
-177 CEEGNELLKKILA
+177 CQEGNELLKRILP

-198 PDLMDSAAAVVNAAH
+198 PDLIDSTAEIVNAAN
-213 QAAFALCAMNK
+213 QAAFALCALNQA
-224 SAFENKDARKK
+224 AFENAAARAK
-235 ITDQVNDAVK
+235 IAEQVNAAVK

-264 AMGQCI
+264 AMGKCI

-275 YRAVVG
+275 YRA
-281 APSAAKSDRIPEAL
+281 AASTTNAAKSDRIPEAL
-295 RVLNAKKDPAEAA
+295 RFLNAKKDPAQAA
-308 RALKRVA
+308 RNLNRIAK
-315 QIISWMAQARQV
+315 IITCMTQARKI
-327 NVDQIAP
+327 QIDTIAL

-340 RSLKRKATSQEQ
+340 RSLKRHAISSEQ
-352 LGLARVESLT
+352 LALTRIETLT
-362 KSGFDPNDPALA
+362 KNGFNANDPSLA
-374 TIFVA
+374 TLFVA

-386 INTLE
+386 INMLE
-391 RLSLALNSTSN
+391 RLSMALNSAPK
-402 NQNNQSKQTKQT
+402 NQSKQTKQ
-414 KQLISVIQTLC
+414 LITVMQTLC

-438 ERIQSMDR
+438 ERLQSMDR
-446 QLELLLTAQKT
+446 QLDILLTAQNT
-457 PNMSAAVQAEVAMI
+457 PNMSAAVQAEVAVI
-471 HQRWLDAWAANS
+471 HQRWLDAWASNA
-483 PAKALENIEDFVRWA
+483 PAKALENINEFVRWA

-503 LDALDAAPSEWPSA
+503 IDALDAAPLEWPSA

-568 SQSEKISSETP
+568 SQLEKISSETP

-618 VEFLKARN
+618 IEFLKARN
-626 EWVAELAPSL
+626 AWVAELAPSL

>member
-1 MRQRRNSCAT
+1 MLQRRNTCAILALP
-11 RKAPAAC
+11 AP
-18 VRACRQVAA
+18 
-27 RMVLVSVLFLH
+27 
-38 FICARVAIAQI
+38 CARRTVASLAVLACILFFNFVCAPTAAAQI

-90 AAWRRMAAVILH
+90 AAWRRMAAVILR

-198 PDLMDSAAAVVNAAH
+198 PDLMESAAAVVNAAH

-362 KSGFDPNDPALA
+362 KSGFDANDPALA

-391 RLSLALNSTSN
+391 RLSLALNSTP
-402 NQNNQSKQTKQT
+402 NNQSKQT

-471 HQRWLDAWAANS
+471 HQRWLNAWAANS
-483 PAKALENIEDFVRWA
+483 PTKALENIEDFVRWA

-503 LDALDAAPSEWPSA
+503 LDALDASPSEWPSA

-579 AVTRDLCAMQ
+579 EVTRDLCAMQ
-589 NDKSVKVIA
+589 NDKRVKVIA

>member
-1 MRQRRNSCAT
+1 MRQLRNTCAT
-11 RKAPAAC
+11 LALPAPCARRTVASLAVLAC
-18 VRACRQVAA
+18 I
-27 RMVLVSVLFLH
+27 LFLN
-38 FICARVAIAQI
+38 FVCAPTAAAQI

-90 AAWRRMAAVILH
+90 AAWRRMAAVILRA
-102 THGASPLSASS
+102 HGAAPLSESS
-113 PAAIALIMV
+113 PAAIALVMV

-152 DPMPDFARLL
+152 DPMPDFARIL
-162 AGIAEMPAVAPQPCA
+162 AGIAQMPAVAPQPCA
-177 CEEGNELLKKILA
+177 CQEGNELLKRILP

-198 PDLMDSAAAVVNAAH
+198 PDLIDSTAEIVNAAN
-213 QAAFALCAMNK
+213 QAAFALCALNQA
-224 SAFENKDARKK
+224 AFENAAARAK
-235 ITDQVNDAVK
+235 IAEQVNAAVK

-264 AMGQCI
+264 AMGKCI

-275 YRAVVG
+275 YRA
-281 APSAAKSDRIPEAL
+281 AASTTNAAKSDRIPEAL
-295 RVLNAKKDPAEAA
+295 RFLNAQKDPAQAA
-308 RALKRVA
+308 RNLNRIAK
-315 QIISWMAQARQV
+315 IITCMTQARKI
-327 NVDQIAP
+327 QIDTIAL

-340 RSLKRKATSQEQ
+340 RSLKRHAISSEQ
-352 LGLARVESLT
+352 LALTRIETLT
-362 KSGFDPNDPALA
+362 KNGFDANDPSLA
-374 TIFVA
+374 TLFVA

-386 INTLE
+386 INMLE
-391 RLSLALNSTSN
+391 RLSMVLNSAPK
-402 NQNNQSKQTKQT
+402 NQSKQTKQ
-414 KQLISVIQTLC
+414 LITVMQTLC

-438 ERIQSMDR
+438 ERLQSMDR
-446 QLELLLTAQKT
+446 QLDILLTAQNT
-457 PNMSAAVQAEVAMI
+457 PNMSAAVQAEVAVI
-471 HQRWLDAWAANS
+471 HQRWLDAWASNS
-483 PAKALENIEDFVRWA
+483 PAKALENINEFVRWA

-503 LDALDAAPSEWPSA
+503 IDALDAAPLEWPSA

-568 SQSEKISSETP
+568 SQLEKISSETP

-618 VEFLKARN
+618 IEFLKARN
-626 EWVAELAPSL
+626 AWVAELAPSL

>member
-1 MRQRRNSCAT
+1 MRQLRNTCAT
-11 RKAPAAC
+11 LALPAPCARRTVASLAVLAC
-18 VRACRQVAA
+18 I
-27 RMVLVSVLFLH
+27 LFLN
-38 FICARVAIAQI
+38 FVCAPTAAAQI

-90 AAWRRMAAVILH
+90 AAWRRMAAVILRA
-102 THGASPLSASS
+102 HGAAPLSESS
-113 PAAIALIMV
+113 PAAIALVMV

-152 DPMPDFARLL
+152 DPMPDFARIL
-162 AGIAEMPAVAPQPCA
+162 AGIAQMPAVAPQPCA
-177 CEEGNELLKKILA
+177 CQEGNELLKRILP

-198 PDLMDSAAAVVNAAH
+198 PDLIDSTAEIVNAAN
-213 QAAFALCAMNK
+213 QAAFALCALNQA
-224 SAFENKDARKK
+224 AFENAAARAK
-235 ITDQVNDAVK
+235 IAEQVNAAVK

-264 AMGQCI
+264 AMGKCI

-275 YRAVVG
+275 YRA
-281 APSAAKSDRIPEAL
+281 AASTTNAAKSDRIPEAL
-295 RVLNAKKDPAEAA
+295 RFLNAQKDPAQAA
-308 RALKRVA
+308 RNLNRIAK
-315 QIISWMAQARQV
+315 IITCMTQARKI
-327 NVDQIAP
+327 QIDTIAL

-340 RSLKRKATSQEQ
+340 RSLKRHAISSEQ
-352 LGLARVESLT
+352 LALTRIETLT
-362 KSGFDPNDPALA
+362 KNGFDANDPSLA
-374 TIFVA
+374 TLFVA

-386 INTLE
+386 INMLE
-391 RLSLALNSTSN
+391 RLSMVLNSAPK
-402 NQNNQSKQTKQT
+402 NQSKQTKQ
-414 KQLISVIQTLC
+414 LITVMQTLC

-438 ERIQSMDR
+438 ERLQSMDR
-446 QLELLLTAQKT
+446 QLDILLTAQNT
-457 PNMSAAVQAEVAMI
+457 PNMSAAVQAEVAVI
-471 HQRWLDAWAANS
+471 HQRWLDAWASNA
-483 PAKALENIEDFVRWA
+483 PAKALENMNEFVRWA

-503 LDALDAAPSEWPSA
+503 IDALDAAPLEWPSA

-568 SQSEKISSETP
+568 SQLEKISSETP

-618 VEFLKARN
+618 IEFLKARN
-626 EWVAELAPSL
+626 AWVAELAPSL

>member
-1 MRQRRNSCAT
+1 MRQLRNTCAT
-11 RKAPAAC
+11 LALPAPCARRTVASLAVLAC
-18 VRACRQVAA
+18 I
-27 RMVLVSVLFLH
+27 LFLN
-38 FICARVAIAQI
+38 FVCAPTAAAQI

-90 AAWRRMAAVILH
+90 AAWRRMAAVILRA
-102 THGASPLSASS
+102 HGAAPLSESS
-113 PAAIALIMV
+113 PAAIALVMV

-152 DPMPDFARLL
+152 DPMPDFARIL
-162 AGIAEMPAVAPQPCA
+162 AGIAQMPAVAPQPCA
-177 CEEGNELLKKILA
+177 CQEGNELLKRILP

-198 PDLMDSAAAVVNAAH
+198 PDLIDSTAEIVNAAN
-213 QAAFALCAMNK
+213 QAAFALCALNQA
-224 SAFENKDARKK
+224 AFENAAARAK
-235 ITDQVNDAVK
+235 IAEQVNAAVK

-264 AMGQCI
+264 AMGKCI

-275 YRAVVG
+275 YRA
-281 APSAAKSDRIPEAL
+281 AASTTNAAKSDRIPEAL
-295 RVLNAKKDPAEAA
+295 RFLNAQKDPAQAA
-308 RALKRVA
+308 RNLNRIAK
-315 QIISWMAQARQV
+315 IITCMTQARKI
-327 NVDQIAP
+327 QIDTIAL

-340 RSLKRKATSQEQ
+340 RSLKRHAISSEQ
-352 LGLARVESLT
+352 LALTRIETLT
-362 KSGFDPNDPALA
+362 KNGFDANDPSLA
-374 TIFVA
+374 TLFVA

-386 INTLE
+386 INMLE
-391 RLSLALNSTSN
+391 RLSMVLNSAPK
-402 NQNNQSKQTKQT
+402 NQSKQTKQ
-414 KQLISVIQTLC
+414 LITVMQTLC

-438 ERIQSMDR
+438 ERLQSMDR
-446 QLELLLTAQKT
+446 QLDILLTAQNT
-457 PNMSAAVQAEVAMI
+457 PNMSAAVQAEVAVI
-471 HQRWLDAWAANS
+471 HQRWLDAWASNS
-483 PAKALENIEDFVRWA
+483 PAKALENINEFVRWA

-503 LDALDAAPSEWPSA
+503 IDALDAAPLEWPSA

-579 AVTRDLCAMQ
+579 EVTRDLCAMQ

-618 VEFLKARN
+618 IEFLKARN
-626 EWVAELAPSL
+626 AWVAELAPSL

>member
-1 MRQRRNSCAT
+1 MRQRRNTCAILALP
-11 RKAPAAC
+11 APCARRTVDSLAVLAC
-18 VRACRQVAA
+18 I
-27 RMVLVSVLFLH
+27 LFFN
-38 FICARVAIAQI
+38 FICAPTAAAQI

-77 DKLDAAAKSPSAQ
+77 DKLDAVAKSPSAQ
-90 AAWRRMAAVILH
+90 AAWRRMAAVILR
-102 THGASPLSASS
+102 THGAAPLSESS
-113 PAAIALIMV
+113 PAAIALVMV

-162 AGIAEMPAVAPQPCA
+162 AGIAQMPAVAPQPCA
-177 CEEGNELLKKILA
+177 CQEGNELLKRILP

-198 PDLMDSAAAVVNAAH
+198 PDLIDSTAEIVNAAN
-213 QAAFALCAMNK
+213 QAAFALCALNQA
-224 SAFENKDARKK
+224 AFENAAARAK
-235 ITDQVNDAVK
+235 IAEQVNAAVK

-264 AMGQCI
+264 AMGKCI

-275 YRAVVG
+275 YRA
-281 APSAAKSDRIPEAL
+281 AASTTNAAKSDRIPEAL
-295 RVLNAKKDPAEAA
+295 RFLNAKKDPAQAA
-308 RALKRVA
+308 RNLNRIAK
-315 QIISWMAQARQV
+315 IITCMTQARKI
-327 NVDQIAP
+327 QIDTIAL

-340 RSLKRKATSQEQ
+340 RSLKRHAISSEQ
-352 LGLARVESLT
+352 LALTRIETLT
-362 KSGFDPNDPALA
+362 KNGFDANDPSLA
-374 TIFVA
+374 TLFVA

-386 INTLE
+386 INMLE
-391 RLSLALNSTSN
+391 RLSMALNSAPK
-402 NQNNQSKQTKQT
+402 NQSKQTKQ
-414 KQLISVIQTLC
+414 LITVMQTLC

-438 ERIQSMDR
+438 ERLQSMDR
-446 QLELLLTAQKT
+446 QLDILLTAQNT
-457 PNMSAAVQAEVAMI
+457 PNMSAAVQAEVAVI
-471 HQRWLDAWAANS
+471 HQRWLDAWASNS
-483 PAKALENIEDFVRWA
+483 PAKALENMNEFVRWA

-503 LDALDAAPSEWPSA
+503 IDALDAAPLEWPSA

-568 SQSEKISSETP
+568 SQLEKISSETP

-612 TNPQAA
+612 TNPPLAA
-618 VEFLKARN
+618 EFFTARN
-626 EWVAELAPSL
+626 TWIKELPPSL
-636 QDRLPDGLLPPAT
+636 QDRLPDGLLPPAA

>member
-38 FICARVAIAQI
+38 FICARVAVAQI

-90 AAWRRMAAVILH
+90 AAWRRMAAVILR

-162 AGIAEMPAVAPQPCA
+162 AGIAEMPAVAPQPCD

-198 PDLMDSAAAVVNAAH
+198 PDLMESAAAVVNAAH

-362 KSGFDPNDPALA
+362 KSGFDANDPALA

-391 RLSLALNSTSN
+391 RLSLALNSTP
-402 NQNNQSKQTKQT
+402 NNQSKQTKQ
-414 KQLISVIQTLC
+414 LIAVIQTLC

-579 AVTRDLCAMQ
+579 EVTRDLCAMQ
-589 NDKSVKVIA
+589 NDKRVKVIA

>member
-1 MRQRRNSCAT
+1 MRQLRNTCAT
-11 RKAPAAC
+11 LALPAPCARRTVASLAVLAC
-18 VRACRQVAA
+18 I
-27 RMVLVSVLFLH
+27 LFLN
-38 FICARVAIAQI
+38 FVCAPTAAAQI

-90 AAWRRMAAVILH
+90 AAWRRMAAVILRA
-102 THGASPLSASS
+102 HGAAPLSESS
-113 PAAIALIMV
+113 PAAIALVMV

-152 DPMPDFARLL
+152 DPMPDFARIL
-162 AGIAEMPAVAPQPCA
+162 AGIAQMPAVAPQPCA
-177 CEEGNELLKKILA
+177 CQEGNELLKRILP

-198 PDLMDSAAAVVNAAH
+198 PDLIDSTAEIVNAAN
-213 QAAFALCAMNK
+213 QAAFALCALNQA
-224 SAFENKDARKK
+224 AFENAAARAK
-235 ITDQVNDAVK
+235 IAEQVNAAVK

-264 AMGQCI
+264 AMGKCI

-275 YRAVVG
+275 YRA
-281 APSAAKSDRIPEAL
+281 AASTTNAAKSDRIPEAL
-295 RVLNAKKDPAEAA
+295 RFLNAQKDPAQAA
-308 RALKRVA
+308 RNLNRIAK
-315 QIISWMAQARQV
+315 IITCMTQARKI
-327 NVDQIAP
+327 QIDTIAL

-340 RSLKRKATSQEQ
+340 RSLKRHAISSEQ
-352 LGLARVESLT
+352 LALTRIETLT
-362 KSGFDPNDPALA
+362 KNGFDANDPSLA
-374 TIFVA
+374 TLFVA

-386 INTLE
+386 INMLE
-391 RLSLALNSTSN
+391 RLSMALNSAPK
-402 NQNNQSKQTKQT
+402 NQSKQTKQ
-414 KQLISVIQTLC
+414 LITVMQTLC

-438 ERIQSMDR
+438 ERLQSMDR
-446 QLELLLTAQKT
+446 QLDILLTAQNT
-457 PNMSAAVQAEVAMI
+457 PNMSAAVQAEVAVI
-471 HQRWLDAWAANS
+471 HQRWLDAWASNA
-483 PAKALENIEDFVRWA
+483 PAKALENMNEFVRWA

-503 LDALDAAPSEWPSA
+503 IDALDAAPLEWPSA

-554 RNDAAASLACGLRL
+554 CNDAAASLACGLRL
-568 SQSEKISSETP
+568 SQLEKISSETP

-618 VEFLKARN
+618 IEFLKARN
-626 EWVAELAPSL
+626 AWVAELAPSL

>member
-1 MRQRRNSCAT
+1 MRQLRNTCAT
-11 RKAPAAC
+11 LALPAPCARRTVASLAVLAC
-18 VRACRQVAA
+18 I
-27 RMVLVSVLFLH
+27 LFLN
-38 FICARVAIAQI
+38 FVCAPTAAAQI

-90 AAWRRMAAVILH
+90 AAWRRMAAVILRA
-102 THGASPLSASS
+102 HGAAPLSESS
-113 PAAIALIMV
+113 PAAIALVMV

-152 DPMPDFARLL
+152 DPMPDFARIL
-162 AGIAEMPAVAPQPCA
+162 AGIAQMPAVAPQPCA
-177 CEEGNELLKKILA
+177 CQEGNELLKRILP

-198 PDLMDSAAAVVNAAH
+198 PDLIDSTAEIVNAAN
-213 QAAFALCAMNK
+213 QAAFALCALNQA
-224 SAFENKDARKK
+224 AFENAAARAK
-235 ITDQVNDAVK
+235 IAEQVNAAVK

-264 AMGQCI
+264 AMGKCI

-275 YRAVVG
+275 YRA
-281 APSAAKSDRIPEAL
+281 AASTTNAAKSDRIPEAL
-295 RVLNAKKDPAEAA
+295 RFLNAQKDPAQAA
-308 RALKRVA
+308 RNLNRIAK
-315 QIISWMAQARQV
+315 IITCMTQARKI
-327 NVDQIAP
+327 QIDTIAL

-340 RSLKRKATSQEQ
+340 RSLKRHAISSEQ
-352 LGLARVESLT
+352 LALTRIETLT
-362 KSGFDPNDPALA
+362 KNGFDANDPSLA
-374 TIFVA
+374 TLFVA

-386 INTLE
+386 INMLE
-391 RLSLALNSTSN
+391 RLSMALNSAPK
-402 NQNNQSKQTKQT
+402 NQSKQTKQ
-414 KQLISVIQTLC
+414 LITVMQTLC

-438 ERIQSMDR
+438 ERLQSMDR
-446 QLELLLTAQKT
+446 QLDILLTAQNT
-457 PNMSAAVQAEVAMI
+457 PNMSAAVQAEVAVI
-471 HQRWLDAWAANS
+471 HQRWLDAWASNA
-483 PAKALENIEDFVRWA
+483 PAKALENMNEFVRWA

-503 LDALDAAPSEWPSA
+503 IDALDAAPLEWPSA

-568 SQSEKISSETP
+568 SQLEKISSETP